1 MNSQQVSD
9 FYYTALNAHNADF
22 WSSADSADAHR
33 NIAHVLRQHPGAMI
47 GQDRLNLAAGAS
59 AGELADY
66 LERRATRL
74 EAYGE

>member
-9 FYYTALNAHNADF
+9 FYYTALNAHDADF
-22 WSSADSADAHR
+22 WNSADSVDAHR
-33 NIAHVLRQHPGAMI
+33 NIAHVLRQNPGAMI

-74 EAYGE
+74 ETYGE